1 MKNKTFKNFI
11 LVGALVVFALS
22 YGNASAYT
30 TYPYGYDV
38 VSYGYNNN
46 IYSDYTLAPGQINY
60 GYTAP
65 NYNEQIQTAQQK
77 YNYDQQQLVL
87 KSQLAQQQYNYD
99 QQKIIQAKQL
109 ENLKNQTITTTTTTA
124 QQPYLNTQS
133 QVQYVAQPTASQIQ
147 YLPTQTVN
155 TGSSQGAS
163 AYNSLSSATSTNK
176 VAYGNTGYVSNTGKY
191 ISYDNN
197 NPMGASAYQYNTA
210 GQIVTTPVVD
220 SNGVAALSIKGS
232 SSFMPSSVFQWIILI
247 LIVLAIIV
255 IARTIAKKSQ
265 PNEPH
270 AVPVH

>member
-11 LVGALVVFALS
+11 VIGALVVFALS
-22 YGNASAYT
+22 FGNASAYT
-30 TYPYGYDV
+30 TYPYGYDT

-46 IYSDYTLAPGQINY
+46 IYNDYSLVPGQINY

-65 NYNEQIQTAQQK
+65 NYNEQIQTAQQQ

-87 KSQLAQQQYNYD
+87 KSQLSQQQYNYD

-109 ENLKNQTITTTTTTA
+109 ENLKNQTTTS

-133 QVQYVAQPTASQIQ
+133 QVQYVPQQQTAQYAPI
-147 YLPTQTVN
+147 QTVN
-155 TGSSQGAS
+155 GSSQGAS
-163 AYNSLSSATSTNK
+163 AANALSSNNFSNK

-197 NPMGASAYQYNTA
+197 NAMGASAYQYNSA

-220 SNGVAALSIKGS
+220 SNGVAALSVKGS
-232 SSFMPSSVFQWIILI
+232 GSFMPSSVFQWIMLI
-247 LIVLAIIV
+247 LIILAIIV
-255 IARTIAKKSQ
+255 VARTIAKRSQ
-265 PNEPH
+265 SNDPH